1 MESSLVSLSNEL
13 SAGVERTAR
22 SVVAVH
28 ARPRINTSG
37 IVWRKNLILTSSEGI
52 RFDEGIQVLF
62 GDGRQAAARLRG
74 NDPGTDIAILE
85 TDTGDITPAEFLPEE
100 GLKAGQ
106 LALAVGRTTNT
117 GPIASFGII
126 SGVSSEWKTWRGG
139 KVDPFVRLDLSA
151 YPTSS
156 GGAAV
161 DPGGKLIGIVSTGL
175 SRSSVL
181 AITRKTVERVG
192 QQLLDRGYAGRGYIG
207 IALQPVAL
215 PAELKESLRL
225 DQESAIMVLGV
236 EPSGPAGTAGV
247 ILGDILVAAAGRA
260 ITDPDE
266 LAGILD
272 DSPVGK
278 DLSFRVIRA
287 GTMREIAIR
296 VGERPRKVRRK

>member
-1 MESSLVSLSNEL
+1 MDSSLVNLSNEL
-13 SAGVERTAR
+13 AAGVERAAAG
-22 SVVAVH
+22 VVAVH
-28 ARPRINTSG
+28 ARPRINSSG
-37 IVWRKNLILTSSEGI
+37 VVWRKNLILTSSEGI
-52 RFDEGIQVLF
+52 RIEDGIQVLF
-62 GDGRQAAARLRG
+62 ADGREAAARLRG

-85 TDTGDITPAEFLPEE
+85 TETGDIPPLQFLAEE

-106 LALAVGRTTNT
+106 LALAVGRTTST

-139 KVDPFVRLDLSA
+139 RVDPFVRLDLSA

-161 DPGGKLIGIVSTGL
+161 DAGGNLIGLVSTGL

-215 PAELKESLRL
+215 PAELKDALRL
-225 DQESAIMVLGV
+225 DQQSAIMVLGV
-236 EPSGPAGTAGV
+236 EPNGPAGAAGV
-247 ILGDILVAAAGRA
+247 ILGDILVAAGGRA
-260 ITDPDE
+260 LTDPDE

-272 DSPVGK
+272 QAPVGEN
-278 DLSFRVIRA
+278 LSFGLIRA
-287 GTMREIAIR
+287 GALREITIR
-296 VGERPRKVRRK
+296 IGERPRKAHGK